1 MAAQSP
7 RRSKL
12 YSSSLSA
19 KHRPVEEEVA
29 FKDLVVGERY
39 NVTEKHFVGLLPQE
53 SKRKSKSKERDESRH
68 VFKLTTFSGEFLH
81 QNIDSIEFKNVVNEN
96 KKKIVVYGIPKSD
109 VHIITKLVFPGLAN
123 ELVRRV
129 HGFTKKNHSNYKRFT
144 TMTKLSPGD
153 DLIDMDGN
161 HIRVNTN
168 QFVGP
173 SGVYKGRPVT
183 GYRKKPKAS
192 GGKNTRKNN

>member
-1 MAAQSP
+1 MAT

-12 YSSSLSA
+12 NSSSLST
-19 KHRPVEEEVA
+19 KHRPFEEEVA

-39 NVTEKHFVGLLPQE
+39 NVTEKHIVRYLPQESNQE
-53 SKRKSKSKERDESRH
+53 SKRKSKSKQRTPII
-68 VFKLTTFSGEFLH
+68 KLTTFSGDFLRE
-81 QNIDSIEFKNVVNEN
+81 NIDSIEFRNVIKEN
-96 KKKIVVYGIPKSD
+96 KEKMVTYGIPKSD
-109 VHIITKLVFPGLAN
+109 VHIITRLVFPGLAN

-129 HGFTKKNHSNYKRFT
+129 HGFTKKNNSNYKRFT

-153 DLIDMDGN
+153 VLIDMDGN
-161 HIRVNTN
+161 HITVNTN

-173 SGVYKGRPVT
+173 SGVYKGRRVN
-183 GYRKKPKAS
+183 GYRKKPKLS

>member
-1 MAAQSP
+1 MAT

-12 YSSSLSA
+12 NSSSLST
-19 KHRPVEEEVA
+19 KHRPFEEEVA

-39 NVTEKHFVGLLPQE
+39 NVTEKHIVGYLPE
-53 SKRKSKSKERDESRH
+53 NSKRKSKSKQRTPII
-68 VFKLTTFSGEFLH
+68 KLTTFSGDFLRE
-81 QNIDSIEFKNVVNEN
+81 NIDSIEFRNVIKEN
-96 KKKIVVYGIPKSD
+96 KEKMVTYGIPKSD
-109 VHIITKLVFPGLAN
+109 VHIITRLVFPGLAN

-153 DLIDMDGN
+153 DLIDNDGN